1 MGKSKKE
8 WGVHN
13 QIGKHVGHFYQEME
27 GLRISSMHGIYSM
40 VLGQRVGNLT
50 RDGYDD
56 HLRDTADVTCDERS
70 QTKWYE
76 RTRTRLH
83 HL

>member
-27 GLRISSMHGIYSM
+27 GLRISSMHGIYS
-40 VLGQRVGNLT
+40 VVWDKGWKF
-50 RDGYDD
+50 
-56 HLRDTADVTCDERS
+56 DEGWLS
-70 QTKWYE
+70 
-76 RTRTRLH
+76 
-83 HL
+83 